1 MKGVFQK
8 ALVVS
13 LHDKR
18 HYVEPISDEVYRH
31 FLGGKGLGAY
41 LLLKRN
47 KPGIDPF
54 SADNNLIFT
63 LGPVSDT
70 KIWGSSRY
78 GVVTKSPLTGIFG
91 EAYSGGR
98 VAEPMSR
105 TGYDAIILEGISPEP
120 IWLEI
125 TDESV
130 TFHDASHLWGL
141 DTYATED
148 RITEEMGVKGAGVLV
163 IGPAG
168 EKLVRFSAVV
178 NNRWRCAGRTGTGA
192 VMGSKKVKGIA
203 FHGRR
208 FREPADPRGVIE
220 LRDEWGRKSRT
231 LPSVAVFKKVGTPG
245 LVALINTVEA
255 FPTRYW
261 HEGSLEGWNEISAEA
276 LHSRFS
282 VRPRSCNRCFM
293 ACGRLTTIR
302 EGKYAGLTIDGPE
315 YETLYAFGGICLI
328 RDLSEIIRLNDLCD
342 RLGLDTITAGNLA
355 AFAIEA
361 SKRGKIA
368 ERFDYGDGD
377 TVARII
383 EQTAKKEGVGAVLAE
398 GIRHAAAAW
407 DLEDIAIHV
416 KGLEPGGYDPR
427 YFKAM
432 GLAYATSDRGAC
444 HARTT
449 GFRPELAGIIAAEQI
464 AGKAAVVIDYEDR
477 LTLQDALILCR
488 FYRDAYLWP
497 EIGRI
502 IEATTGLSLTME
514 DLQGVAST
522 IRDAVRIFNL
532 REGMTHEA
540 DTLPRRFFEEPLG
553 PSKNIITREDLAVMK
568 SEYYHLRGWN
578 EKGEPQRPLPVDIP

>member
-8 ALVVS
+8 ALVIDLS
-13 LHDKR
+13 NRR
-18 HYVEPISDEVYRH
+18 HYEESVPDDAYRH

-47 KPGIDPF
+47 KPGVDPLG
-54 SADNNLIFT
+54 ADNNLIFT

-78 GVVTKSPLTGIFG
+78 AVITKSPLTGLFG

-98 VAEPMSR
+98 LAEPMSR
-105 TGYDAIILEGISPEP
+105 TGYDAIILEGISPTP
-120 IWLEI
+120 VWLEI
-125 TDESV
+125 TDHSV
-130 TFHDASHLWGL
+130 LFHDASRLWGL
-141 DTYATED
+141 DTYATEAG
-148 RITEEMGVKGAGVLV
+148 IQSELGVKGSGILV

-168 EKLVRFSAVV
+168 ENMVRFAAVV

-208 FREPADPRGVIE
+208 VRQPADPGAVTAM
-220 LRDEWGRKSRT
+220 RDEWGRKSRT
-231 LPSVAVFKKVGTPG
+231 LPSAATFKKVGTPG

-261 HEGSLEGWNEISAEA
+261 YEGTLEGWGEISAEA
-276 LHSRFS
+276 LHSRYA
-282 VRPRSCNRCFM
+282 VKPRSCNRCFM
-293 ACGRLTTIR
+293 ACGRLTTIT
-302 EGKYAGLTIDGPE
+302 EGKHAGLTIDGPE
-315 YETLYAFGGICLI
+315 YETLYAFGGICMI

-342 RLGLDTITAGNLA
+342 RLGLDTISAGNLA
-355 AFAIEA
+355 GFAIEA
-361 SKRGKIA
+361 SKRGKVA

-377 TVARII
+377 AVARII
-383 EQTAKKEGVGAVLAE
+383 EQTAGREGIGAVLAE

-432 GLAYATSDRGAC
+432 GLSYATSDRGAC

-449 GFRPELAGIIAAEQI
+449 GFRPELAGAIPPEQT
-464 AGKAAVVIDYEDR
+464 AGKAEVVIDYEDR

-488 FYRDAYLWP
+488 FYRDIYMWP
-497 EIGRI
+497 ELGRI
-502 IEATTGLSLTME
+502 VEATLGLSLSRE
-514 DLQGVAST
+514 GLQRIAST
-522 IRDAVRIFNL
+522 VRDAVRIFNL
-532 REGMTHEA
+532 REGMTGEA
-540 DTLPRRFFEEPLG
+540 DTLPRRFFEEPVG
-553 PSKNIITREDLAVMK
+553 SGRTVITREDLAVMK
-568 SEYYHLRGWN
+568 AEYYALRGWN
-578 EKGEPQRPLPVDIP
+578 EKGEPLRPLPVDIT